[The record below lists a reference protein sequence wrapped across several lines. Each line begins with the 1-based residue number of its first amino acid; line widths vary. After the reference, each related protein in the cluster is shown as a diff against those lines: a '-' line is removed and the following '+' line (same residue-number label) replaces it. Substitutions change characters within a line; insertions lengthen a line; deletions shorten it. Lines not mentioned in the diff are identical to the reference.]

1 MLLLSTPLIY
11 RCGAALAV
19 ALLSTLLSGCTRP
32 TAATA
37 EAGDRG
43 KPAAA
48 PNGQNA
54 GILSVYNWSE
64 YVAEDTIANFQT
76 RSGLRVEYN
85 EYTSNQVLEAHLKD
99 TPDAYDVIFP
109 TARPNAQQLLA
120 DGELQPLDKTKLKHW
135 KHLDKAVLAEL
146 DNIDPGNRYFVPYM
160 WGTTGLGMN
169 VGKVKA
175 ALGPN
180 VPLDSWS
187 LLFDPSN
194 ASKLSSCGIG
204 VMDDV
209 LEALSPALIW
219 RGYGVNDHSEAAN
232 AAAERAF
239 MSIRP
244 HIRKFTGSTELIS
257 DLAQGNICLALS
269 FSGDIFQAQTRAT
282 ELKNGNEIRY
292 IVPREGALRWTD
304 VMAIPKGAKN
314 SANAHAFIDYIME
327 PQVIAEISNH
337 VAYANG
343 NSGSIAFLN
352 PDLAKDK
359 SIYPSAA
366 TLAKLQTLQKTTAE
380 DYERRSIVWKRIV
393 YGHLP

>member
-1 MLLLSTPLIY
+1 MLRLSAPHAY
-11 RCGAALAV
+11 GAALAF
-19 ALLSTLLSGCTRP
+19 ALISTLLNGCARP
-32 TAATA
+32 AATPSA
-37 EAGDRG
+37 ETGNRG

-48 PNGQNA
+48 SSGQNA
-54 GILSVYNWSE
+54 RTVSVYNWSE

-85 EYTSNQVLEAHLKD
+85 EFTSNQVLEARLKD

-120 DGELQPLDKTKLKHW
+120 DGQLQPLDKTKLKNW
-135 KHLDKAVLAEL
+135 KHLDKTVLAEL
-146 DNIDPGNRYFVPYM
+146 DKIDPGNRYFVPYM

-175 ALGPN
+175 ALGQN
-180 VPLDSWS
+180 VSLDSWS

-204 VMDDV
+204 VMDDA

-219 RGYGVNDHSEAAN
+219 SGHGVNDHSDAAN
-232 AAAERAF
+232 AAAERVF
-239 MSIRP
+239 TTIRP
-244 HIRKFTGSTELIS
+244 HIRKFSGSTELIA
-257 DLAQGNICLALS
+257 DLAEGNICIALS
-269 FSGDIFQAQTRAT
+269 FSGDILQAQARAT
-282 ELKNGNEIRY
+282 ELKNGQDIRY

-304 VMAIPKGAKN
+304 VMAIPKAAKHI
-314 SANAHAFIDYIME
+314 ANAHAFIDYIME
-327 PQVIAEISNH
+327 PQVIAAISNY
-337 VAYANG
+337 VAYANA
-343 NSGSIAFLN
+343 NSGSIEFLN

-359 SIYPSAA
+359 SIYPSAS
-366 TLAKLQTLQKTTAE
+366 TLAKLQILQKTTAD
-380 DYERRSIVWKRIV
+380 DYERRNAVWKRIV

>member
-1 MLLLSTPLIY
+1 MLRASATHLY
-11 RCGAALAV
+11 GAALTI
-19 ALLSTLLSGCTRP
+19 ALLATLLNGCARP
-32 TAATA
+32 AATPSA
-37 EAGDRG
+37 EAGNRG
-43 KPAAA
+43 KPAAVTSD
-48 PNGQNA
+48 QNA
-54 GILSVYNWSE
+54 RTVSVYNWSE

-85 EYTSNQVLEAHLKD
+85 EYTSNQVLEARLKE

-120 DGELQPLDKTKLKHW
+120 DAQLQPLDKSKLKNL

-146 DNIDPGNRYFVPYM
+146 DKIDPGNRYFVPYM

-169 VGKVKA
+169 VAKVKA

-180 VPLDSWS
+180 MPLDTWS

-209 LEALSPALIW
+209 LESLSPALIW
-219 RGYGVNDHSEAAN
+219 RGYSVNDHSDAAN
-232 AAAERAF
+232 AAAERVF

-244 HIRKFTGSTELIS
+244 NIRKFSGSTELIS
-257 DLAQGNICLALS
+257 DLAEGNLCIALG
-269 FSGDIFQAQTRAT
+269 FSGDILQAQARAT
-282 ELKNGNEIRY
+282 ELKNGHDIRY
-292 IVPREGALRWTD
+292 VVPREGALRWTD
-304 VMAIPKGAKN
+304 VMAIPKGAKHV
-314 SANAHAFIDYIME
+314 ANAHAFIDYIME
-327 PQVIAEISNH
+327 PQVIADISNY
-337 VAYANG
+337 VAYANA

-366 TLAKLQTLQKTTAE
+366 TLAKLQTLQITTPE
-380 DYERRSIVWKRIV
+380 DYERRNTVWKRIV